1 MNKLKNSLYATA
13 VFIVLAMILAM
24 SGTGRAIAQAIS
36 QVKVVN
42 TVREPVP
49 TTVQGTAQVSISN
62 SPTVQVGNGDGDP
75 IPVKM
80 ITTSRLPFQAS
91 ANGVFGVG
99 SVSGSG
105 LIAVPAGKR
114 LFIEYTSAFVMLP
127 TGQNLHQIS
136 IATTVGGGTVQH
148 QLARS
153 FSGPHFSGTDD
164 VFTSAQ
170 ETRLYADGG
179 TAVVFSLARNSGAGS
194 GTLTVT
200 VSGYLEDLR

>member
-13 VFIVLAMILAM
+13 GFIVLAMILTL
-24 SGTGRAIAQAIS
+24 SGTGRAIAEAIS

-42 TVREPVP
+42 TLREPVP

-62 SPTVQVGNGDGDP
+62 SPTVQVGNADGDH

-80 ITTSRLPFQAS
+80 TTPARVPFQAS
-91 ANGVFGVG
+91 ANGVFGAG
-99 SVSGSG
+99 SVAASG

-114 LFIEYTSAFVMLP
+114 LFIEYTSAFVVLP

-136 IATTVGGGTVQH
+136 IATTVAGGTVQH
-148 QLARS
+148 QLTRS

-179 TAVVFSLARNSGAGS
+179 SAVVFSAARNSTVGQ

-200 VSGYLEDLR
+200 VSGYLEDLP

>member
-1 MNKLKNSLYATA
+1 MNKLRNSVYAIA
-13 VFIVLAMILAM
+13 GFIVLAMMLTL
-24 SGTGRAIAQAIS
+24 SGTGRAIAEAIT

-80 ITTSRLPFQAS
+80 TTVSRLPFQAS
-91 ANGVFGVG
+91 ATGAFGIG

-114 LFIEYTSAFVMLP
+114 LFIEYASAFVTLP
-127 TGQNLHQIS
+127 SGQNLHQIS
-136 IATTVGGGTVQH
+136 ISTTVGGGTVQH
-148 QLARS
+148 YLTRG
-153 FSGPHFSGTDD
+153 FNGPHFSGTDD
-164 VFTSAQ
+164 VFASGQ
-170 ETRLYADGG
+170 EIRLSADGG
-179 TAVVFSLARNSGAGS
+179 TAVVFSLARSSAAAS
-194 GTLTVT
+194 GTLAVT
-200 VSGYLEDLR
+200 VSGYLEDLP